1 MSKQIRRQNNS
12 LAGWLFAD
20 LSIVLALVFMSSQMR
35 STPDDL
41 PNESSI
47 TTTTINQNA
56 ASSGVSVEPIE
67 LIFEL
72 SSILSPSQV
81 QAKLEDALAKKGVP
95 TGMKFGVVLIL
106 AGVTDSSPEAQE
118 VAQKKSKEIERALS
132 AWNRL
137 TTNRW
142 VNGSGSDKGL
152 KDPEIKVR
160 LLQDLTNP

>member
-35 STPDDL
+35 STPADL
-41 PNESSI
+41 QNESSI
-47 TTTTINQNA
+47 TTTTMNPNS
-56 ASSGVSVEPIE
+56 ASSGVSVEPITV
-67 LIFEL
+67 IFEL
-72 SSILSPSQV
+72 SSNLSPSQV

-118 VAQKKSKEIERALS
+118 VAQKKSKEIEIALS
-132 AWNRL
+132 SWNRL

-142 VNGSGSDKGL
+142 VNGSGSDKGI